1 MTTGV
6 IIARFQSPYLH
17 EGHKNLIESV
27 QKKHATLVIVL
38 GISPVSGSRRNPY
51 DYFTRE
57 RMIKKEY
64 PNLVILPLS
73 DHPSDEIWSSQ
84 LDQLLKNTFLHG
96 SFVLYGSRD
105 SFINYYHG
113 KIPTVEL
120 PDSSPANGSELRQQ
134 YSEQVSDSADFRAGV
149 VYAYYNQYTKVYPT
163 VDVAVFRNEKTEML
177 LGKKANNKKWRLVG
191 GYVDPEDASY
201 EFAALRELKE
211 ECGDVEVGELTYELS
226 HRVDDWRYRKEV
238 DKIITTVYSCDHIS
252 GTPKAQD
259 DIVELDWIAVEELPE
274 LMKEGK
280 LTEEHLLIFEKL
292 INKYAGIQRLN
303 V

>member
-17 EGHKNLIESV
+17 EGHKNLIERV
-27 QKKHATLVIVL
+27 QEKHATLVIVL

-64 PNLVILPLS
+64 PNLVILPLC
-73 DHPSDEIWSSQ
+73 DHPSDESWSSQ
-84 LDQLLKNTFLHG
+84 LDQLLSNTFPHG

-113 KIPTVEL
+113 TIDTIEL
-120 PDSSPANGSELRQQ
+120 LDSSPANGTDIRKELSERV
-134 YSEQVSDSADFRAGV
+134 SESPDFRAGI

-163 VDVAVFRNEKTEML
+163 VDIAVFKNDKTEIL
-177 LGKKANNKKWRLVG
+177 LGKKANSNKWRLVG

-201 EFAALRELKE
+201 EVAAKRELQE
-211 ECGDVEVGELTYELS
+211 ECGNIEVSAFIYEMS
-226 HRVDDWRYRKEV
+226 HRVDDWRYRKEL
-238 DKIITTVYSCDHIS
+238 DKIITTVYSCDYIS
-252 GTPKAQD
+252 GIPKAQD
-259 DIVELDWIAVEELPE
+259 DIVDLNWLSIEQLPDLIME
-274 LMKEGK
+274 DKITG
-280 LTEEHLLIFEKL
+280 EHLPIFEKL
-292 INKYAGIQRLN
+292 IEKYLL
-303 V
+303 VHD